1 MDKLI
6 DITEPQIAPFL
17 NILLSDK
24 STKKN
29 IIWATD
35 SFQELGNGFSDTA
48 GMNARLLTENPTC
61 ILPRIEKT
69 GKRHK
74 LIELGNAQK
83 FLLRLGFAIE

>member
-35 SFQELGNGFSDTA
+35 SFQELGFPI
-48 GMNARLLTENPTC
+48 RQ
-61 ILPRIEKT
+61 R
-69 GKRHK
+69 
-74 LIELGNAQK
+74 
-83 FLLRLGFAIE
+83 